1 MTDRERLAQ
10 LEEIVAEMLN
20 KQDLLAEDMTSL
32 NIKMASL
39 NSEMALLKAKISRME
54 TKLDRVETKQNEQAI
69 RLAEF
74 QKDVEAGQTELRNG
88 IEAILTILKK

>member
-54 TKLDRVETKQNEQAI
+54 TKLDRVEAKQNEQAI

-74 QKDVEAGQTELRNG
+74 QKDVEVGQAELRNG

>member
-39 NSEMALLKAKISRME
+39 NSEMAFLKAKISRIE
-54 TKLDRVETKQNEQAI
+54 TKTDKHTQMFTELQHDI
-69 RLAEF
+69 R
-74 QKDVEAGQTELRNG
+74 AGQAELRATL
-88 IEAILTILKK
+88 EAILTILKK